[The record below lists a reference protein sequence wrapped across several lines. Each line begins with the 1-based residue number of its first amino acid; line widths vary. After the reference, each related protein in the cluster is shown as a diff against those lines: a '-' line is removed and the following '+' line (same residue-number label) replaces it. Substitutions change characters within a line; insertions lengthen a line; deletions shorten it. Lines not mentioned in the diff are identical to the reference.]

1 MMESPREF
9 HYRLPGRVGGQRP
22 GSHPGSSMGAGQEFV
37 AHRSLYDYPDPRR
50 LDLRASVRT
59 LQEGW
64 LVRVNRQRAG
74 TAVRALVDVS
84 ASMSFG
90 ATRPKLHV
98 VADFVEALGL
108 SAFRV
113 GDALGMMAFDSA
125 ERAELFMPARVSRG
139 MGSLMGAALRE
150 WGTVRLADADVADAA
165 SAANAARA
173 ADAARAANAARVAAA
188 ARAANAARI
197 ADAARA
203 AAAVHEIQPP
213 STQGSIAAASRA
225 RRGDGIQEAAAR
237 LAGQQGL
244 VFLISDFHWPLE
256 SLNVALD
263 LMAHA
268 TVIPIVVWDPAETEP
283 PKPNALAA
291 LSDME
296 SNGRRTLWLRPKLR
310 DDWRHAVARRRAEID
325 HFCNARSLRPFYMVG
340 RFDAD
345 SLSRYFFEVEV

>member
-113 GDALGMMAFDSA
+113 GDAVGMMAFDSA
-125 ERAELFMPARVSRG
+125 ERTELFMPARVSRG

-165 SAANAARA
+165 SAATA
-173 ADAARAANAARVAAA
+173 
-188 ARAANAARI
+188 
-197 ADAARA
+197 A

-213 STQGSIAAASRA
+213 STQGSLAAASRA

-325 HFCNARSLRPFYMVG
+325 HFCNARSLRPFYMEG

-345 SLSRYFFEVEV
+345 SLSRYFFEVET

>member
-113 GDALGMMAFDSA
+113 GDAVGMMAFDSA
-125 ERAELFMPARVSRG
+125 ERTELFMPARVSRG

-150 WGTVRLADADVADAA
+150 WGTVRLAAADVADAA
-165 SAANAARA
+165 SAANATRA
-173 ADAARAANAARVAAA
+173 AGAASAANAARVA
-188 ARAANAARI
+188 
-197 ADAARA
+197 DAASAA
-203 AAAVHEIQPP
+203 AAAVRGIRPP
-213 STQGSIAAASRA
+213 SAQGSITAASRA

-283 PKPNALAA
+283 PKSNALAA

-325 HFCNARSLRPFYMVG
+325 HFCNARSLRPFYMEG

-345 SLSRYFFEVEV
+345 SLSRYFFEVET